1 MLIPLIIDCDPGID
15 DALALLIAAA
25 SPEFQILGV
34 TAVAGNRPVDITAL
48 NACRILDA
56 ASREDIPVY
65 SGCPRPLT
73 YPQARCNSVHGEDG
87 LGGAQIPIRRN
98 VAPAHATQFMV
109 ETLRNAPAGSITVVA
124 VGPLTNL
131 AVAEIMHPGILRR
144 ARSLLVMGG
153 AAFCPGNITPS
164 AEFNFYADPLAAHI
178 VMHAGI
184 EVKLFGLDVTSK
196 AIMSTEWIASF
207 EELHSTCGTAART
220 MLCAYANRDPLLH
233 DACPVAYLL
242 DPAIFSGESCSVE
255 VSWQNGPS
263 EGHTTVWRSNRRTK
277 PFPANAIVFTDVDSI
292 RLLSLVRQRI
302 AQLP

>member
-1 MLIPLIIDCDPGID
+1 MIPLIIDCDPGID
-15 DALALLIAAA
+15 DALALLVAAG

-34 TAVAGNRPVDITAL
+34 TTVAGNRPVDITSL

-65 SGCPRPLT
+65 SGCPRPLV
-73 YPQARCNSVHGEDG
+73 YPEARCNSVHGEDG
-87 LGGAQIPIRRN
+87 LGGAAMPTRRSP
-98 VAPAHATQFMV
+98 AAAHATQFIV
-109 ETLRNAPAGSITVVA
+109 ETLSDAPPGSITLVA

-153 AAFCPGNITPS
+153 AAFCSGNITPS

-184 EVKLFGLDVTSK
+184 EVKFFGLDVTSK
-196 AIMSTEWIASF
+196 AIMSPEWIASF
-207 EELHSTCGTAART
+207 EELHSTCGAAART
-220 MLCAYANRDPLLH
+220 MLEAYAKLDPLLH

-242 DPAIFSGESCSVE
+242 DPSLFSGESCSVA

-263 EGHTTVWRSNRRTK
+263 EGHTTVWRSERSNK
-277 PFPANAIVFTDVDSI
+277 PFPPNAVVFTDVDCA

>member
-1 MLIPLIIDCDPGID
+1 MIPLIIDCDPGID
-15 DALALLIAAA
+15 DALALLIAAG

-34 TAVAGNRPVDITAL
+34 TTVAGNRPVHVTSL

-65 SGCPRPLT
+65 SGCPRPLA
-73 YPQARCNSVHGEDG
+73 YPEARCNLVHGEDG
-87 LGGAQIPIRRN
+87 MGGVVMPTRRS
-98 VAPAHATQFMV
+98 PAVPHATQFLV
-109 ETLRNAPAGSITVVA
+109 ETLGDAPAGSITLVA

-144 ARSLLVMGG
+144 AKSLLVMGG

-164 AEFNFYADPLAAHI
+164 AEFNFYADPLAAHT

-184 EVKLFGLDVTSK
+184 EVKFFGLDVTSK
-196 AIMSTEWIASF
+196 AVMSSEWIASF
-207 EELHSTCGTAART
+207 EGLHSTCGTAARA
-220 MLCAYANRDPLLH
+220 MLEAYASRDPLLH

-242 DPAIFSGESCSVE
+242 DPTLFSGELCCVA
-255 VSWQNGPS
+255 VSWQHDHS
-263 EGHTTVWRSNRRTK
+263 EGHTTVWRSERRNK
-277 PFPANAIVFTDVDSI
+277 PFPPNAVVFTDVDCA

-302 AQLP
+302 ARLP